1 MSISNEKLAKII
13 DEKLKAEGL
22 INNTEKQLVNKLAN
36 GELKGSDWKL
46 ALEEIFNKPKENKV
60 DKNEAV

>member
-22 INNTEKQLVNKLAN
+22 ISDTEKQLVNKLAK
-36 GELKGSDWKL
+36 GELKGSDWKV
-46 ALEEIFNKPKENKV
+46 ALEEILNKPIEKKV
-60 DKNEAV
+60 NKNEAE

>member
-22 INNTEKQLVNKLAN
+22 INKTEKQLVNKLAK
-36 GELKGSDWKL
+36 GEMKGSDWKV
-46 ALEEIFNKPKENKV
+46 ALEEILNKPKENKV
-60 DKNEAV
+60 NKNEAK